1 MKRLVIEY
9 ENDIYWL
16 YDSNEETL
24 LYYSDKVRELA
35 EWLEKNIQNK
45 KQYGLDTHTSKMKK

>member
-24 LYYSDKVRELA
+24 LYYSDKVKELA

-45 KQYGLDTHTSKMKK
+45 KQYSINTN

>member
-1 MKRLVIEY
+1 MTRLVIEY

-16 YDSNEETL
+16 YDSNEKTL
-24 LYYSDKVRELA
+24 LYYSDKVKELA

-45 KQYGLDTHTSKMKK
+45 KQYSINTN

>member
-16 YDSNEETL
+16 YDSNEKTL

-45 KQYGLDTHTSKMKK
+45 KHYNLNIK

>member
-16 YDSNEETL
+16 YDSNEKTL
-24 LYYSDKVRELA
+24 LYYSDKVKELA

-45 KQYGLDTHTSKMKK
+45 KQYDLDTH

>member
-35 EWLEKNIQNK
+35 EWLERNIQNE
-45 KQYGLDTHTSKMKK
+45 KQFVLDTD